1 MGEHKR
7 QGKTFFV
14 SHDTYNYICK
24 TLQYAVHRAPSGH
37 YSYIIYV
44 NGVQQ
49 GKASRCTQ
57 EKAAKIMGISVKSLQ
72 DLFKLE

>member
-1 MGEHKR
+1 MEHKR

-14 SHDTYNYICK
+14 SHDTYEYMCR

-37 YSYIIYV
+37 YSYIVYV

-49 GKASRCTQ
+49 GRASRCTQ
-57 EKAAKIMGISVKSLQ
+57 ERAAKIMGIDKKHLQ
-72 DLFKLE
+72 ALFKLE